1 MRTRRRYRAGFTLL
15 EVLLV
20 LAILGVIA
28 VMVVPQLMGRQQKA
42 NISVTRSS
50 IKGLESALKLY
61 GVDHDGEL
69 PQGSQDALEQLLHPS
84 DEDEQTEPY
93 VENINDAWDEM
104 LFYRYPGTKQE
115 YSSRPDIWSSGPN
128 RKNED
133 GGGDDIN
140 NWDEEK

>member
-1 MRTRRRYRAGFTLL
+1 MPRSRRRREGFTLL

-42 NISVTRSS
+42 NIDVTRSS

-61 GVDHDGEL
+61 TVDHDGEY
-69 PQGSQDALEQLLHPS
+69 PQGDQEVLEQLMQP
-84 DEDEQTEPY
+84 TEETDPY
-93 VENINDAWDEM
+93 VENVNDAWGEM
-104 LFYRYPGTKQE
+104 LFYRYPGTKQDA
-115 YSSRPDIWSSGPN
+115 SKPDIWSSGPN

-133 GGGDDIN
+133 GAGDDIN
-140 NWDEEK
+140 NWDKDKS